1 MCSWCIDFAFDEQQI
16 AGGGGDGDIGW
27 LTTIRRQW
35 NSRAGW
41 VLCLPFAFVLFVR
54 MDNVR
59 VYAGIVE

>member
-16 AGGGGDGDIGW
+16 GGGGDGDIGW

-41 VLCLPFAFVLFVR
+41 VLGFPFAFALFVR